1 LLAPLPSEATSDW
14 HKLAAHWPAL
24 TMTTG
29 PVQLSPDP
37 ETSALNF
44 AGAPSRPPQGDAI
57 SIWSGSKARNV
68 ANRSSPSSR
77 HQRNID
83 NEVRLY
89 PPRAVGSSFRR
100 CGPVWGRHRLMRSLR
115 SRGCRCRQLQV
126 VRGHH
131 QDRQRYRRES
141 AAFVGH
147 GERTG
152 RTEDIEANSAWTAR
166 HGRSQVA
173 WR

>member
-1 LLAPLPSEATSDW
+1 MSQSPLLAPLPSEATSDW

-100 CGPVWGRHRLMRSLR
+100 CGPVWGRHRLGCVHCGRGAAGAASSRS
-115 SRGCRCRQLQV
+115 SEAIIKTANATEGS
-126 VRGHH
+126 
-131 QDRQRYRRES
+131 QRPS
-141 AAFVGH
+141 
-147 GERTG
+147 
-152 RTEDIEANSAWTAR
+152 
-166 HGRSQVA
+166 
-173 WR
+173 